1 MIESESRRRPPEAAA
16 EVALAF
22 LTLGL
27 VAFGGPAAH
36 VALMRRELV
45 VKRKWVEEKEFLR
58 MFAACNLIPG
68 PSSTELAIFL
78 GYRRAGWRGL
88 ILGGALFILPAMLIM
103 LLIAWAYVTYGT
115 SSQALG
121 ILYGIRAAVVGIVAW
136 AVVDLGR
143 RLLKRKALVALA
155 LAVAGLFLLGINP
168 VALIGVGGLLMSA
181 AAQIRP
187 KLQAGM
193 LTLTP
198 GLALPAWSAT
208 KLLTIFLTFLKLGV
222 VSFGSG
228 YVLYAFLRAD
238 FVQSLHWLSDKQLI
252 DAIAIGQATPGPVF
266 TTATFLGYLFAGV
279 PGALLATIAIFLPG
293 FVLVPM
299 LDRIV
304 RLTERRPW
312 AQGFVDGANA
322 AALGL
327 IAAVT
332 LQVGRAAVVDP
343 LTGIIAAAALA
354 IVWKWPYAAPG
365 VVMAAA
371 AACAVRF
378 AS

>member
-1 MIESESRRRPPEAAA
+1 MNESESRRRPPEAAA

-22 LTLGL
+22 LTLGV

-58 MFAACNLIPG
+58 MYAACNLIPG

-88 ILGGALFILPAMLIM
+88 LLGGVLFILPAMLIM
-103 LLIAWAYVTYGT
+103 VVIAWAYVTYGT
-115 SSQALG
+115 STQALG
-121 ILYGIRAAVVGIVAW
+121 ILYGIRAAVVGIVVW
-136 AVVDLGR
+136 AIVDLGR

-155 LAVAGLFLLGINP
+155 LAVAGLFLFGISP
-168 VALIGVGGLLMSA
+168 VVLIGMGGLLMSA
-181 AAQIRP
+181 AAQVRP
-187 KLQAGM
+187 KPQAGM
-193 LTLTP
+193 LTLMP
-198 GLALPAWSAT
+198 GLAFPAWSTT

-238 FVQSLHWLSDKQLI
+238 FVQGLHWLSDRQLI

-304 RLTERRPW
+304 RLTERRAW

-343 LTGIIAAAALA
+343 LTGIIAAAALV
-354 IVWKWPYAAPG
+354 IVWKWPYASPG

-371 AACAVRF
+371 AAGAVRF